1 MKEQIIYRRYYRN
14 LLLIGTISAC
24 LVATVNLLV
33 DPYDIFGNDRMPYFN
48 LLKPAAI
55 ERARVFK
62 PYQAERL
69 APKTVIGGNSR
80 PEMGINPQ
88 SDCWKASEQPVYNAG
103 IPGASFYLQSL
114 FALHAI
120 TSGSG
125 NKIFMGIDFNDFLID
140 ALSEHQNAQ
149 DQTEFSENELR
160 LAPELTGASDF
171 DHFRQRSADRL
182 TALFSLNALFD
193 SVVTVLQQRNKNAAT
208 RDRNGFNPYREFNY
222 IVESE
227 GQWILFE
234 QKNQELAT
242 IFQRPNLAIKFADQS
257 LSPDFDDLKQFLEQ
271 AHAKNIAVTLFINPY
286 HIDYFE
292 QIARAQLWSDF
303 EEWKREI
310 LRIAEAYQIVLWDF
324 NTVDQYSTEE
334 PPSRNKLGEAL
345 QWFVEPAHYSSK
357 LGDLMLT
364 SLLEGRQCGDIDS
377 SDSFGV
383 QLSQTMIDSHL
394 RKIREAIFSEVE
406 LGF

>member
-1 MKEQIIYRRYYRN
+1 MKEQIIYRRYCRS
-14 LLLIGTISAC
+14 LLLIGTLSAC
-24 LVATVNLLV
+24 LVAVFNLLV
-33 DPYDIFGNDRMPYFN
+33 DPYDIFGNDRIPYFN

-55 ERARVFK
+55 ERVRVFK

-88 SDCWKASEQPVYNAG
+88 SHCWRASEQPVYNAG

-140 ALSEHQNAQ
+140 GSTNHHDARRQI
-149 DQTEFSENELR
+149 EFSENELR

-171 DHFRQRSADRL
+171 DHLRQRSIDHL
-182 TALFSLNALFD
+182 TALFSLNAFFD
-193 SVVTVLQQRNKNAAT
+193 SFVTVLQQRNKNAAT
-208 RDRNGFNPYREFNY
+208 RDESGFNPYREFNY
-222 IVESE
+222 IAQSE

-234 QKNQELAT
+234 QKNQELAA
-242 IFQRPNLAIKFADQS
+242 IFQRPNLAIKYADKS
-257 LSPDFDDLKQFLEQ
+257 LSPDFDDLKQFLELAQ
-271 AHAKNIAVTLFINPY
+271 AKNLDVTLFINPY
-286 HIDYFE
+286 HIDYFR
-292 QIARAQLWSDF
+292 QLVRAQLWSDF

-310 LRIAEAYQIVLWDF
+310 LRIAETYQTVLWDF
-324 NTVDQYSTEE
+324 NTIDQYSTER
-334 PPSRNKLGEAL
+334 PPPRNKLGETL

-357 LGDLMLT
+357 LGDLILT
-364 SLLEGRQCGDIDS
+364 SLLGRQCADIDP
-377 SDSFGV
+377 SDSLGI
-383 QLSQTMIDSHL
+383 QLNQTMIDSHL
-394 RKIREAIFSEVE
+394 KTIREAVIQ
-406 LGF
+406 